1 MITKTKQE
9 PEMKKFYSPEYGF
22 LHACKK
28 DGSLWYNLTDLCQ
41 TLSMLLREGE
51 ALVRTT
57 RGQIRE
63 FNVRRQKI
71 TSCNRY
77 IDQDGLLT
85 LLIECRKNQANGY
98 RKWIDDVVTHSL
110 NNPAD
115 SQALDEIP
123 ADQEM
128 TSYEMRLAYIEQY
141 RKKQR
146 AAKKRSTTSTSL
158 QPSLFPQGRI
168 RRDDVP
174 MEATEQTE
182 PITSPSLQV
191 PPILAPAPFVPA
203 DGHMTVEDFFRKE
216 MAYPEFIFHLD
227 GALKAARLYVRTL
240 SHKQQKVAQQHLNV
254 LRVFRGMLLG
264 NAENLQYQPS
274 EAACL

>member
-1 MITKTKQE
+1 
-9 PEMKKFYSPEYGF
+9 MKKFYSPEYGF

-41 TLSMLLREGE
+41 TLSMLLREAE

-110 NNPAD
+110 NNPSD
-115 SQALDEIP
+115 SQELEEIP
-123 ADQEM
+123 VDSEM
-128 TSYEMRLAYIEQY
+128 TSYEVRLAYIDQY

-146 AAKKRSTTSTSL
+146 TGKSKSASARPAPI
-158 QPSLFPQGRI
+158 QPSLFPQGRV
-168 RRDDVP
+168 RREDVQRVGTP
-174 MEATEQTE
+174 THSKSQ
-182 PITSPSLQV
+182 SSK
-191 PPILAPAPFVPA
+191 PFVPA

-227 GALKAARLYVRTL
+227 GALKSARQYIRTL
-240 SHKQQKVAQQHLNV
+240 SKKQQKIAQQHINV
-254 LRVFRGMLLG
+254 LTVFRGMLKG

>member
-1 MITKTKQE
+1 MLPKTKQE

-41 TLSMLLREGE
+41 TLSMLLREAE
-51 ALVRTT
+51 ALVKTT
-57 RGQIRE
+57 KGQIRE

-115 SQALDEIP
+115 SQELEEIP
-123 ADQEM
+123 VDQEM
-128 TSYEMRLAYIEQY
+128 TSYEVRLAYIDQY

-146 AAKKRSTTSTSL
+146 AGKKRSTTSTTL
-158 QPSLFPQGRI
+158 QPSLFPQGRV
-168 RRDDVP
+168 RHDDAT
-174 MEATEQTE
+174 MTATE
-182 PITSPSLQV
+182 PASSNHAS
-191 PPILAPAPFVPA
+191 PILNPGPFVPA

-227 GALKAARLYVRTL
+227 GALKAARQYVRTL

>member
-1 MITKTKQE
+1 MLQKTKQE

-41 TLSMLLREGE
+41 TLSMLLREAE

-110 NNPAD
+110 NNPSD
-115 SQALDEIP
+115 SQALEEISV
-123 ADQEM
+123 DSEM
-128 TSYEMRLAYIEQY
+128 TSYEIRLAYIDQY

-146 AAKKRSTTSTSL
+146 TGKSKSASARSTSM
-158 QPSLFPQGRI
+158 QPSLFPQVNIQRE
-168 RRDDVP
+168 DAQQACPP
-174 MEATEQTE
+174 MRTQTS
-182 PITSPSLQV
+182 T
-191 PPILAPAPFVPA
+191 PFVPT

-227 GALKAARLYVRTL
+227 GALKSARQYVRTL
-240 SHKQQKVAQQHLNV
+240 SKKQQKIAQQHINV
-254 LRVFRGMLLG
+254 LKVFRGMLKG
-264 NAENLQYQPS
+264 NAENLQFQPS

>member
-1 MITKTKQE
+1 MIPKTKQE

-41 TLSMLLREGE
+41 TLSMLLREAE
-51 ALVRTT
+51 ALVRSTK
-57 RGQIRE
+57 GKIRE

-98 RKWIDDVVTHSL
+98 RRWIDTVVTHSL
-110 NNPAD
+110 KNPAD
-115 SQALDEIP
+115 SQELEEIP
-123 ADQEM
+123 IDQEM
-128 TSYEMRLAYIEQY
+128 TSYEVRLAYIDQY
-141 RKKQR
+141 RKKQK
-146 AAKKRSTTSTSL
+146 AKKAKSTSATSTPL
-158 QPSLFPQGRI
+158 QPSLFPQSRI
-168 RRDDVP
+168 RREEMPSPARSVSIQVED
-174 MEATEQTE
+174 EQ
-182 PITSPSLQV
+182 SK
-191 PPILAPAPFVPA
+191 PFVPA
-203 DGHMTVEDFFRKE
+203 DGHMTVEEFFRRE
-216 MAYPEFIFHLD
+216 MAYPEFISHLD
-227 GALKAARLYVRTL
+227 GALKAARQYVRTL
-240 SHKQQKVAQQHLNV
+240 SHKQQKVAQQHINV

-264 NAENLQYQPS
+264 NAENLKFQSS

>member
-1 MITKTKQE
+1 MLPKTKQE

-41 TLSMLLREGE
+41 TLSMLLREAE
-51 ALVRTT
+51 ALVKTT

-110 NNPAD
+110 NNPSD
-115 SQALDEIP
+115 SQELEEIP
-123 ADQEM
+123 VDSEM
-128 TSYEMRLAYIEQY
+128 TSYEVRLAYIDQY

-146 AAKKRSTTSTSL
+146 TGKSKSASARSAQM
-158 QPSLFPQGRI
+158 QPSLFPQGRV
-168 RRDDVP
+168 RREDV
-174 MEATEQTE
+174 QQVG
-182 PITSPSLQV
+182 SPAQSQSQSSK
-191 PPILAPAPFVPA
+191 PFVPA

-227 GALKAARLYVRTL
+227 GALKSARQYIRTL
-240 SHKQQKVAQQHLNV
+240 SKKQQKIAQQHINV
-254 LRVFRGMLLG
+254 LTVFRGMLKG